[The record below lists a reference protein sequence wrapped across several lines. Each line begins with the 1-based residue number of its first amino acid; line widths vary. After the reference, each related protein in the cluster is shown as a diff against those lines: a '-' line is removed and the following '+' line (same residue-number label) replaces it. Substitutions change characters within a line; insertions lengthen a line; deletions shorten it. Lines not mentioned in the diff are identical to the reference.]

1 MGIILKLYG
10 DLREKGPP
18 LVDEHGIPST
28 LSLKVNNFKTIL
40 DILKQFNIEP
50 LEISHIFVNGRYCNP
65 SMEIK
70 DGDRIGL
77 FPKRMGLIFLEITQN
92 N

>member
-10 DLREKGPP
+10 DLREKGPA
-18 LVDEHGIPST
+18 LSVKHGLPST
-28 LSLKVNNFKTIL
+28 LSLELNNFKIVF
-40 DILKQFNIEP
+40 DILKKFSIEQN
-50 LEISHIFVNGRYCNP
+50 EVSHIFVNGKYCNP

-77 FPKRMGLIFLEITQN
+77 FPKRMGLIFLEMTQN

>member
-1 MGIILKLYG
+1 MGMILKLYG
-10 DLREKGPP
+10 DLREKGPH
-18 LVDEHGIPST
+18 LIDKNGIPST
-28 LSLKVNNFKTIL
+28 LSLKVNNFKNIL
-40 DILKQFNIEP
+40 DILKKFNIEP

-65 SMEIK
+65 NMEIK

-77 FPKRMGLIFLEITQN
+77 FPKRMGLIFLEITKN